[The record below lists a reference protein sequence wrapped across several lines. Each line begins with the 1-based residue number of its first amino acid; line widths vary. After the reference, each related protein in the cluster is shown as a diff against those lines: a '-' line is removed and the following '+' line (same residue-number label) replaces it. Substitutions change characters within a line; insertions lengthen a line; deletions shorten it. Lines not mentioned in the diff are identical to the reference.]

1 MKKLDALLSRDVAK
15 KLINDGKSGSEII
28 EVTHL
33 RLKDLKDIQR
43 NEINPKF

>member
-15 KLINDGKSGSEII
+15 KMINDWKSWSEII